1 LTMGEISLIE
11 RDVLDANYAFIRFK
25 FDNPVYE

>member
-1 LTMGEISLIE
+1 MGEIALIE
-11 RDVLDANYAFIRFK
+11 RDVLDANYAFIKLK